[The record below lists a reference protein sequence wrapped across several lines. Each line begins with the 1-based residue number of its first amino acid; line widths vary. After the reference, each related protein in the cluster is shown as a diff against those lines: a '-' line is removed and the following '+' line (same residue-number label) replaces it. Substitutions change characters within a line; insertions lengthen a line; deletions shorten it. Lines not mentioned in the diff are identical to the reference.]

1 MKQVKELSLV
11 QSVFANAGSM
21 KDLTQ
26 GNYAIGFAS
35 TDFIIWNLVNDTK
48 VVFWYLTFFFF
59 EMISLFIMMLK
70 SLIIKHD
77 RFYKFHV
84 VDGGALILIFLV
96 FLQKFRAALHI

>member
-1 MKQVKELSLV
+1 MELSQWYKGGILV
-11 QSVFANAGSM
+11 S
-21 KDLTQ
+21 D
-26 GNYAIGFAS
+26 I
-35 TDFIIWNLVNDTK
+35 
-48 VVFWYLTFFFF
+48 FFF